1 MTDYHKISLDY
12 FEGRI
17 APADEALLRE
27 FLLSPENREQF
38 HAWENEW
45 MMRSAADESTE
56 RAWKR
61 FKLQQNARELAKS
74 QKQTRL
80 NFRWWYAAAAAVALL
95 LGVVGLWAFIS
106 ENDAIET
113 EPCYAVEAAQGQKS
127 KVQLADG
134 SVVYLNAKS
143 RLVYDS
149 KFNVENRCV
158 QLVGEG
164 YFEVAKN
171 AELPFVVEVGDDYTV
186 TVTGTKFNVS
196 AYAEDDQI
204 TTSLFEGSVRVVCGD
219 SVFHLTPSDELRY
232 CCSSSQFE
240 HLRSDESPMM
250 WVHNQLVYDDIS
262 VGELF
267 NRLSRQYG
275 ITLVSEVPDIEDEQM
290 RIALRNHEKIE
301 EVLVALEQVLPI
313 DTRLKNDTLFVTEN

>member
-17 APADEALLRE
+17 APADEALLRD
-27 FLLSPENREQF
+27 FLLPAENREQF

-45 MMRSAADESTE
+45 MLRSAADERTE
-56 RAWKR
+56 RAWNR

-74 QKQTRL
+74 QKHTRL

-95 LGVVGLWAFIS
+95 FGVVGLWAFIS
-106 ENDAIET
+106 ENETIET

-143 RLVYDS
+143 RLEYDS

-158 QLVGEG
+158 QLIGEG

-171 AELPFVVEVGDDYTV
+171 ADLPFVVEVGDDYSV

-196 AYAEDDQI
+196 AYAEDEQI
-204 TTSLFEGSVRVVCGD
+204 ITSLFEGSVRVACGD
-219 SVFHLTPSDELRY
+219 SVFNLTPSESLRY
-232 CCSSSQFE
+232 CSNNSQFE
-240 HLRSDESPMM
+240 HFRSDESPMM
-250 WVHNQLVYDDIS
+250 WVHGQLVYDDIS

-275 ITLVSEVPDIEDEQM
+275 MALVNEMPDIEDEQL

-313 DTRLKNDTLFVTEN
+313 DAQLQNDTVFIKN